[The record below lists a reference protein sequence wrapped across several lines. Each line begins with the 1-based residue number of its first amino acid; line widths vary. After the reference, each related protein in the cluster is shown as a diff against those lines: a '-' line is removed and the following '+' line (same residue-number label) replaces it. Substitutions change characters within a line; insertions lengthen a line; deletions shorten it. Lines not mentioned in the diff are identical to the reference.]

1 MKRTSPSFLS
11 SLYVCV
17 CVCVCVVCVV
27 CVCVQVYKAFLE
39 ELQFYGLLAVADVQK
54 IFANLSELVE
64 VLSDGLVSMF
74 RLWCVC
80 L

>member
-1 MKRTSPSFLS
+1 MDVAKYRSAVWELFQTEIKYLCNQLQPLE
-11 SLYVCV
+11 
-17 CVCVCVVCVV
+17 
-27 CVCVQVYKAFLE
+27 QVYKAFLE